1 MNKNNSGGRF
11 FYFVFFVIIWSSVK
25 KDQMC
30 RTTLKR
36 WTWSGRK
43 IPRDLFYFFHVWW
56 SETHFSLW
64 HKRKEN
70 SMCRNI
76 SLETFSS
83 FVKQSRQFFFNI
95 YSNYI
100 FTVCNK
106 VNMQF
111 KCLIVSLVVQSGK
124 ITNKL
129 VICFQVM
136 NTGEKTIQI
145 TRRKKINLFTS
156 LVYVQIWHLCF

>member
-1 MNKNNSGGRF
+1 MYRYIFLSCVKTSLQNKNVWIYFLLFMWNRVNKNNSGGRF
-11 FYFVFFVIIWSSVK
+11 FYFVFFVYIWSSVK

-43 IPRDLFYFFHVWW
+43 IPRDLFLFLFTFDEVKHILVCDTREKKIQCV
-56 SETHFSLW
+56 ETFQ
-64 HKRKEN
+64 
-70 SMCRNI
+70 
-76 SLETFSS
+76 TFSS
-83 FVKQSRQFFFNI
+83 FVKQSRQFFLNI

-111 KCLIVSLVVQSGK
+111 KCLIVSLVVLESNQAK
-124 ITNKL
+124 
-129 VICFQVM
+129 
-136 NTGEKTIQI
+136 
-145 TRRKKINLFTS
+145 
-156 LVYVQIWHLCF
+156 